1 MFGTSFRSSNP
12 LDEVFC
18 IWPLSIYE
26 FPLKYSLNVWTHGV
40 DESHPTLIRCI
51 SSTVPYLSAQQT
63 FREIFENSLV
73 LSKATLEKL
82 TTKDSLI
89 SCQIVFH

>member
-1 MFGTSFRSSNP
+1 MFGTSLRSP
-12 LDEVFC
+12 KVDEVFC

-26 FPLKYSLNVWTHGV
+26 FPLKYSLNVWTHGK
-40 DESHPTLIRCI
+40 DDSEPTLIRCI

-63 FREIFENSLV
+63 FREIFDNSLV
-73 LSKATLEKL
+73 LSKAALEKL
-82 TTKDSLI
+82 TQKDSLI